1 MAGQKNAGE
10 THFPERIG
18 RYDVLLPIASGG
30 MGTVY
35 LARARGVGGFERE
48 VALKLMHGHL
58 KQESSFSHDLIEEA
72 KLAVRI
78 RHPNVVSVIDVGD
91 DPFGI
96 FLVMDY
102 VEGDTL
108 AGLLKRA
115 GAAEERL
122 PVRIG
127 LHILMDALS
136 GLHAAHELKDE
147 MGGSLELVHR
157 DFSPQNILVG
167 TDGVARLTDFG
178 IAKAATRIGNTST
191 GIVKGK
197 ITYMAPEQARGDP
210 IDRRCDVWA
219 AGVVAWQIV
228 AGRRLYTIEN
238 DVSTL
243 LKIVTSTPPRLKDIV
258 PDVAPAIDEA
268 VAKALIL
275 DRNHRCASAS
285 AFRQSLVAACRASNL
300 LAEPEEVAAWV
311 SRLVGLKL
319 GERRERVA
327 EVGALRARMG
337 KLASPEGEIST
348 PSAEALPSSSPPGPT
363 QEMTAIEVS
372 FNDVEV
378 PAPSSAPPTKLQ
390 PAVPSVD
397 ATRTDATSVTTGNA
411 SRLGRPRRLTPRRL
425 WIFGAGATGA
435 LVVSLAVAR
444 GFRGGS
450 PSVTASPS
458 SAPADPPVASA
469 PPPADSQAPSSHPPP
484 LELPST
490 TLIDHSL
497 GVHANGVVASL
508 RIDGHIVDVG
518 RAARDVVASL
528 TDDEVARVLTF
539 DATCVD
545 GRRAT
550 GTIPVGAST
559 IRITFPAP
567 RAPRAPVATP
577 PPARPGEAPPALAP
591 IPYGRPHT

>member
-1 MAGQKNAGE
+1 MGAQKNAGE

-108 AGLLKRA
+108 AGLMKRA
-115 GAAEERL
+115 GATEERL
-122 PVRIG
+122 PPRIG
-127 LHILMDALS
+127 LQILMDALS
-136 GLHAAHELKDE
+136 GLHAAHELRDE
-147 MGGSLELVHR
+147 RGSLLELVHR

-178 IAKAATRIGNTST
+178 IAKAATRMGNTST

-197 ITYMAPEQARGDP
+197 ISYMAPEQARGDP

-228 AGRRLYTIEN
+228 AGRRLYTLDN
-238 DVSTL
+238 DVATL
-243 LKIVTSTPPRLKDIV
+243 LKIVTAAPPRLKDIV
-258 PDVAPAIDEA
+258 PSVAPQLDAAIA
-268 VAKALIL
+268 NALVL
-275 DRNHRCASAS
+275 DRNHRCATAL
-285 AFRQSLVAACRASNL
+285 AFRQSLATACRAANL
-300 LAEPEEVAAWV
+300 LAEPEEVAVWV

-327 EVGALRARMG
+327 EVGALRARME

-348 PSAEALPSSSPPGPT
+348 PSAAALP
-363 QEMTAIEVS
+363 
-372 FNDVEV
+372 
-378 PAPSSAPPTKLQ
+378 
-390 PAVPSVD
+390 
-397 ATRTDATSVTTGNA
+397 
-411 SRLGRPRRLTPRRL
+411 
-425 WIFGAGATGA
+425 
-435 LVVSLAVAR
+435 
-444 GFRGGS
+444 
-450 PSVTASPS
+450 
-458 SAPADPPVASA
+458 
-469 PPPADSQAPSSHPPP
+469 
-484 LELPST
+484 
-490 TLIDHSL
+490 
-497 GVHANGVVASL
+497 
-508 RIDGHIVDVG
+508 
-518 RAARDVVASL
+518 
-528 TDDEVARVLTF
+528 
-539 DATCVD
+539 
-545 GRRAT
+545 
-550 GTIPVGAST
+550 
-559 IRITFPAP
+559 
-567 RAPRAPVATP
+567 
-577 PPARPGEAPPALAP
+577 
-591 IPYGRPHT
+591 

>member
-1 MAGQKNAGE
+1 MPGHNDTGE

-48 VALKLMHGHL
+48 VALKLMHSHL
-58 KQESSFSHDLIEEA
+58 KQESSFSHELVEEA

-78 RHPNVVSVIDVGD
+78 RHPNVVSVIDVGQ

-115 GAAEERL
+115 GAAEARL

-136 GLHAAHELKDE
+136 GLHAAHELRDE
-147 MGGSLELVHR
+147 GGNLLELVHR

-197 ITYMAPEQARGDP
+197 ITYMSPEQARGDP

-243 LKIVTSTPPRLKDIV
+243 LKIVSATPPRLR
-258 PDVAPAIDEA
+258 DVMPGIPPAIDEA
-268 VAKALIL
+268 VAKALVL
-275 DRNHRCASAS
+275 DRDRRSSSAL
-285 AFRQSLVAACRASNL
+285 AFRQSLAAACRASSL
-300 LAEPEEVAAWV
+300 VAEPEEVAQWV

-348 PSAEALPSSSPPGPT
+348 PSAEAVPHSSLPPAGST
-363 QEMTAIEVS
+363 EEMTAVEVS
-372 FNDVEV
+372 FTEIDVPVPPSGAPTRLHAAV
-378 PAPSSAPPTKLQ
+378 PAG
-390 PAVPSVD
+390 PAAE
-397 ATRTDATSVTTGNA
+397 ATRTDATSVTTGGVP
-411 SRLGRPRRLTPRRL
+411 RFDDPPLRVPRRTL
-425 WIFGAGATGA
+425 IIGAGVAAVVAT
-435 LVVSLAVAR
+435 SLAVAWGWR
-444 GFRGGS
+444 DGDKSEGAIP
-450 PSVTASPS
+450 PSAS
-458 SAPADPPVASA
+458 ADPAVAAPPPRADSPTVPSA
-469 PPPADSQAPSSHPPP
+469 PPSAAAVATSEQH
-484 LELPST
+484 LVT
-490 TLIDHSL
+490 
-497 GVHANGVVASL
+497 VHAKRRRRFAPRRRARRRCGSA
-508 RIDGHIVDVG
+508 GEGCG
-518 RAARDVVASL
+518 R
-528 TDDEVARVLTF
+528 EP
-539 DATCVD
+539 D
-545 GRRAT
+545 GR
-550 GTIPVGAST
+550 
-559 IRITFPAP
+559 
-567 RAPRAPVATP
+567 
-577 PPARPGEAPPALAP
+577 
-591 IPYGRPHT
+591 